1 MECGINIHSQR
12 IELVLHAC
20 NKSCFTSALSLNND
34 LMSIEYVFQ
43 KNLML
48 QLYEIG
54 FLIMR
59 YFFND
64 LEFHYR

>member
-20 NKSCFTSALSLNND
+20 NKSCFTSALSLNNN

-43 KNLML
+43 RKFDAITRHEFFEANM
-48 QLYEIG
+48 
-54 FLIMR
+54 FIMI
-59 YFFND
+59 YC
-64 LEFHYR
+64 YQ

>member
-43 KNLML
+43 RKFDAINRL
-48 QLYEIG
+48 E
-54 FLIMR
+54 LID
-59 YFFND
+59 D

>member
-12 IELVLHAC
+12 IELVLHTC

-34 LMSIEYVFQ
+34 LMSIEYAFQ

-48 QLYEIG
+48 YYAVSLFIMIHFYQWFEIS
-54 FLIMR
+54 L
-59 YFFND
+59 
-64 LEFHYR
+64 

>member
-34 LMSIEYVFQ
+34 LMSIEYVF
-43 KNLML
+43 
-48 QLYEIG
+48 YRI
-54 FLIMR
+54 
-59 YFFND
+59 FNAIIRHK
-64 LEFHYR
+64 FYAGHRFI